1 MKITAREVMHV
12 AELAR
17 LKFSDSEIERFTVQ
31 LGSIIEYIG
40 KLEQLD
46 TSGVPPAFHVLDMPT
61 PVREDEVVPLLTAEE
76 ALSNAPHREDNYF
89 TVPKFMED

>member
-1 MKITAREVMHV
+1 MKITVREVMHV

-17 LKFSDSEIERFTVQ
+17 LKFGEGELERFAVQ

-61 PVREDEVVPLLTAEE
+61 PVREDEVIPLLTAEE
-76 ALSNAPHREDNYF
+76 ALVNAPRSEEGYF
-89 TVPKFMED
+89 TVPKFIED